1 MPAMKSL
8 VTLLW
13 DRGFSFE
20 DIKDKTG
27 IPLQQISDIVKEHC
41 ETDSNDDD
49 EIGYKLET
57 ELED

>member
-1 MPAMKSL
+1 MRNL

-41 ETDSNDDD
+41 ANDSGDN
-49 EIGYKLET
+49 EEVGYKLET